1 MSKPGAALAHADG
14 DARTRVRWSSRAPF
28 RRIAAILTSL
38 ALGAG
43 LAVVGVAAPASAHTG
58 DLKATAVCN
67 TETGMYDVT
76 YTLTLS
82 NVPNNKTGTT
92 KWRVGSTSFDG
103 TPRNA
108 NGMDR
113 GPLTTTGNKTITL
126 GTVEL
131 AGDTKNYGPWV
142 YAYTTWQGADKGSDG
157 QLKQKLAGDCG
168 ESPSVKKLTICHATE
183 SDVKNPYNRI
193 TIAIS
198 AVVNGHLKHQWGED
212 IIPAFSYKG
221 KQYAAQ
227 GDQSLLQ
234 YEDCVKPPTK
244 IAVPAEPQKTDKC
257 GVDDD
262 RIIQPAATTG
272 VVWTI
277 GKVVNNAATATA
289 KTLPGYVFDNGKT
302 EQSWKFTFTNDPC
315 PVVVTVPAKPAK
327 VDECGVALD
336 AVIEPKS
343 VEGVSWVIT
352 PIAGGKATATATTK
366 AGFVFADGTTT
377 KTWNFEFDTEPCVL
391 PAPLEPKFIEQ
402 CGLTGDAL
410 ELPAAVD
417 HVSWNVVGDPKA
429 GGLVTVTA
437 VAAEGYA
444 FPAGAVTSFTHT
456 FTDEPCPPT
465 IITFEGVPT
474 MKDVCGADDDAVVL
488 PPVVEHMSWQVS
500 GDPTKGGLVTVTAVA
515 DKGYAFGKDVQ
526 TVFPMTFDS
535 TPCPTEVPVPAAPSA
550 IDKCGLADD
559 KVDLP
564 KNTDQV
570 HWSFTGTP
578 VDGPVIVTATAQD
591 GFVFPGDVKEI
602 TFEYEFDDTA
612 CIAPSLKGSVATGVC
627 EADSP
632 WIFFDVELTD
642 PDKQSTGNTATL
654 VMTDGTN
661 TETIE
666 LGDLENGS
674 LTGKVLWP
682 GASVDA
688 DGKANGWPGWAL
700 VGNKWIEVDDNFAWT
715 RGDITATLEVNPELD
730 VAIAYPPASPNCAIG
745 PKVTPPGGGEGG
757 IPAASNGTGL
767 ASTGFAGTSI
777 AIVAGII
784 VIAGLAFLVVAR
796 IRRKRA

>member
-43 LAVVGVAAPASAHTG
+43 LAVVGVAAPASAHHNTIT
-58 DLKATAVCN
+58 ATASCAA
-67 TETGMYDVT
+67 ETGT
-76 YTLTLS
+76 
-82 NVPNNKTGTT
+82 
-92 KWRVGSTSFDG
+92 FDI
-103 TPRNA
+103 TWKVENSENR
-108 NGMDR
+108 
-113 GPLTTTGNKTITL
+113 KETITASSNKDLVPVGTEL
-126 GTVEL
+126 GKREVKTFVQKGVPGGTYKL
-131 AGDTKNYGPWV
+131 DLSAKWDNGATQKNSGGITLD
-142 YAYTTWQGADKGSDG
+142 AEK
-157 QLKQKLAGDCG
+157 CG
-168 ESPSVKKLTICHATE
+168 EQPTKKIEYCHAT
-183 SDVKNPYNRI
+183 SSAKNPYTRVE
-193 TIAIS
+193 TS
-198 AVVNGHLKHQWGED
+198 VNAFFTAGHIDHERD
-212 IIPAFSYKG
+212 IWPAFTYRDNKG
-221 KQYAAQ
+221 KLVKVAAQ

-277 GKVVNNAATATA
+277 GKVDNNAATATA
-289 KTLPGYVFDNGKT
+289 KTLPGFVFDNGKT

-343 VEGVSWVIT
+343 VEGVSWVIS

-377 KTWNFEFDTEPCVL
+377 KTWNFEFNTEPCVL

-444 FPAGAVTSFTHT
+444 FPAGSVTSFTHT

-488 PPVVEHMSWQVS
+488 PPAVEHMSWQVS

-535 TPCPTEVPVPAAPSA
+535 TPCPTEVPVPAAPNA
-550 IDKCGLADD
+550 IDTCGLADD

-578 VDGPVIVTATAQD
+578 ADGPVIVTATAQD

-612 CIAPSLKGSVATGVC
+612 CVAPSLKGSVATGIC

-666 LGDLENGS
+666 LGELENGS
-674 LTGKVLWP
+674 LQGKVLWP

-730 VAIAYPPASPNCAIG
+730 VAIAYPPATPNCAIG

-757 IPAASNGTGL
+757 TPAASNGTGL